1 MPEIS
6 GRRGRECSGYNQR
19 QGVNPRG
26 GESVSDDLQRLL
38 KYIVHHY
45 TWPEEVKDIELDA
58 SPLENG
64 GDIAASRR
72 RALRDVQQRA
82 ELLADAF
89 RDGLKRASAA
99 QRAGGNAISLDD
111 RVPEDNRIADA
122 MIRFLVGTGLAYS
135 TTRET
140 DPLHYIYTVSV
151 DWSRLNS
158 VAREARVDLGTAI
171 K

>member
-1 MPEIS
+1 
-6 GRRGRECSGYNQR
+6 
-19 QGVNPRG
+19 
-26 GESVSDDLQRLL
+26 VSDDLQRLL
-38 KYIVHHY
+38 KFIVHHY
-45 TWPEEVKDIELDA
+45 TWREEVKDIELDA

-64 GDIAASRR
+64 DDLAASRR
-72 RALRDVQQRA
+72 RALREAQQRA
-82 ELLADAF
+82 DLLADAF

-122 MIRFLVGTGLAYS
+122 MAHS

>member
-1 MPEIS
+1 MMPPGDE
-6 GRRGRECSGYNQR
+6 RSGYNQR
-19 QGVNPRG
+19 QAFIDGG
-26 GESVSDDLQRLL
+26 GEGVSDDLQRLL
-38 KYIVHHY
+38 RYIVHHY
-45 TWPEEVKDIELDA
+45 TWREEVKDIELEA

-82 ELLADAF
+82 DLLSDAF
-89 RDGLKRASAA
+89 RDGLKRASDA

-122 MIRFLVGTGLAYS
+122 MIHFLVGTGLAHS

-151 DWSRLNS
+151 DWTRLNT
-158 VAREARVDLGTAI
+158 VAREARVDLGAAI